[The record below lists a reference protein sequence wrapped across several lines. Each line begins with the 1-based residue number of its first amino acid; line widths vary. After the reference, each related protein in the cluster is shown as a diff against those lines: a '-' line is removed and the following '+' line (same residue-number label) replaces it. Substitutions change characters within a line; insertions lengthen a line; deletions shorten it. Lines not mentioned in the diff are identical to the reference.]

1 MYIYF
6 PTIFLLFLHPV
17 AAVNPQ
23 GFTIKEPKCWY
34 VANPGPCD
42 DFVKVWGYD
51 YLTNRCIFF
60 YYGGCGGN
68 PNRFYT
74 KEECLK
80 TCRVYDHINNV
91 CLLPIWATAIKSNRL
106 KQFESYPDYATYIFL
121 QTPWVIYQQFYV
133 DSVAILTIF
142 DMQFAIFHLLQPY
155 FGCGIWHFSAGC
167 NKFWQ
172 RMQMRLMM
180 R

>member
-6 PTIFLLFLHPV
+6 PTIFLLFLYPV
-17 AAVNPQ
+17 VAVVPQ
-23 GFTIKEPKCWY
+23 GFTIKQPKCWY

-80 TCRVYDHINNV
+80 TCRVYR
-91 CLLPIWATAIKSNRL
+91 PPNRKKREENL
-106 KQFESYPDYATYIFL
+106 DEEEEEEFEEDIDN
-121 QTPWVIYQQFYV
+121 WDKW
-133 DSVAILTIF
+133 DSEW
-142 DMQFAIFHLLQPY
+142 D
-155 FGCGIWHFSAGC
+155 
-167 NKFWQ
+167 
-172 RMQMRLMM
+172 RMDL
-180 R
+180 